1 MKVNRNNDMQ
11 PNKCTCLQ
19 YVIVFRTKVLHISNT
34 ATVNGSLKHVT
45 ATGQIQS
52 LEIGVRANRSSSLP
66 ETNQNGER

>member
-1 MKVNRNNDMQ
+1 MKVNRNNDTQ

-19 YVIVFRTKVLHISNT
+19 DVIVLRTKVLHISNK

-52 LEIGVRANRSSSLP
+52 LEICVKANRPNSLP
-66 ETNQNGER
+66 ESNGNGER